1 MLYTILLI
9 ISLCVFLYILHDVRK
24 NKMNI
29 KYAMVWILWSL
40 SIIIISIFPQI
51 VSWLSVILGIQFPS
65 NTVFLIFI
73 FLLYCL
79 SYYIY
84 LMLSKHNEDIMNLNY
99 QIAALKKRI
108 DDLEKKN
115 E

>member
-1 MLYTILLI
+1 MLYIILLI
-9 ISLCVFLYILHDVRK
+9 ISLFVFLYILHDVRK

-40 SIIIISIFPQI
+40 SIIVISIFPQI
-51 VSWLSVILGIQFPS
+51 VSWLSVLLCIQLPS

-108 DDLEKKN
+108 DDLEK
-115 E
+115 